1 MAHACELE
9 TSLFLYLD
17 ERRVRKSQI
26 QKEVNLPPSKYI
38 WLDLV
43 DGAPLQMMD
52 WWSSFSK
59 TGVVGDP
66 TLATREKGKQMF
78 ETVVERM
85 VELAREFRDR
95 PRAAR
100 QDMHAE
106 KVVGDF
112 GLKP

>member
-1 MAHACELE
+1 MNEL
-9 TSLFLYLD
+9 D
-17 ERRVRKSQI
+17 R
-26 QKEVNLPPSKYI
+26 
-38 WLDLV
+38 
-43 DGAPLQMMD
+43 
-52 WWSSFSK
+52 WSSFSK

-85 VELAREFRDR
+85 VELVREFRDR
-95 PRAAR
+95 PRAPR